1 MLSKGNS
8 KYLRSLH
15 QNKFRRKYGQFLA
28 EGTVNVL
35 DFISG
40 PLKVAQLYATE
51 KWLAE
56 YQEKFSGV
64 KSEVVTLKEMEKI
77 SALKSPSEVVAVVEK
92 PEYLLPNIKTIDR
105 YVLALDNIKDPG
117 NLGTIIRTA
126 DWFGIRDIVCSEEA
140 VDAFNPKVVQA
151 TMGSLA
157 RVRVHYAD
165 LADWLSRKPEELN
178 VFGAV
183 LNGNDIREAEKPGK
197 GILLMGSEAHG
208 ISLSLN
214 VFIDKRI
221 RIPAA
226 EDPGA
231 ESLNV
236 AVATAIVCYAF
247 LRQGIS
253 TDTDME

>member
-35 DFISG
+35 DFLSG
-40 PLKVAQLYATE
+40 PLVVKELYATE
-51 KWLAE
+51 KWLTKH
-56 YQEKFSGV
+56 QGKFSGV
-64 KSEVVTLKEMEKI
+64 KSEVVSLKEMEMI
-77 SALKSPSEVVAVVEK
+77 SALKNPSEVLTVVEK
-92 PEYLLPNIKTIDR
+92 PGVILPDISLINN
-105 YVLALDNIKDPG
+105 YVLVLDNIKNPG

-126 DWFGIRDIVCSEEA
+126 DWFGIKDIVCSEET

-157 RVRVHYAD
+157 RVRVHYTN
-165 LADWLSRKPEELN
+165 LAAWLTGKPDSLP

-183 LNGNDIREAEKPGK
+183 LHGDDIRKSEKPGK
-197 GILLMGSEAHG
+197 GILLIGSEAHG
-208 ISLSLN
+208 ISKKLYP
-214 VFIDKRI
+214 FIDKPV

-226 EDPGA
+226 PGAGA
-231 ESLNV
+231 ESLNA
-236 AVATAIVCYAF
+236 AVATAIVCYEF
-247 LRQGIS
+247 CKTGS
-253 TDTDME
+253 

>member
-35 DFISG
+35 DFISC

-77 SALKSPSEVVAVVEK
+77 SALKNPSEVVAVVEK
-92 PEYLLPNIKTIDR
+92 PDVTTPDISLIDD
-105 YVLALDNIKDPG
+105 YVLALDDIKDPG

-126 DWFGIRDIVCSEEA
+126 DWFGIKDIVCSAET

-151 TMGSLA
+151 TMGSLG
-157 RVRVHYAD
+157 RVRVQYTN
-165 LADWLSRKPEELN
+165 LAHWLSGKPEGLK

-183 LNGNDIREAEKPGK
+183 LNGNDIRKAEKPGK
-197 GILLMGSEAHG
+197 GILLIGSEAHG
-208 ISLSLN
+208 ISRALYPL
-214 VFIDKRI
+214 IDEPV

-226 EDPGA
+226 LGAGA

-236 AVATAIVCYAF
+236 AVATAIVCYTF
-247 LRQGIS
+247 RI
-253 TDTDME
+253 